1 MLENFIYEKP
11 NTISKGTCKKIIE
24 LFEENREN
32 QYPGQTAGGHNPDIK
47 DTLDFS
53 IPVEATFQEDNSWNP
68 ICKVLTESLQENIN
82 IYLKSL
88 NNSHPNYISENYKF
102 ISADF
107 LSEETYQIQKYIK
120 GEGKYVY
127 HNDFTLKWDLR
138 QYRVITFLWY
148 LNTIEEGGETEILG
162 SINIKPEAGKL
173 LLFPASWIFP
183 HRGKMPNSEDKYIIT
198 GWFHVTE

>member
-11 NTISKGTCKKIIE
+11 NELSQETCKKIIE

-32 QYPGQTAGGHNPDIK
+32 QYPGQTGSGHNEDIK
-47 DTLDFS
+47 NTMDFS
-53 IPVEATFQEDNSWNP
+53 IPVEASFQEDNYWNP
-68 ICKVLTESLQENIN
+68 ISTLLTESLQKNIN

-127 HNDFTLKWDLR
+127 HNDFTLKWDLC

-183 HRGKMPNSEDKYIIT
+183 HRGKMPISEDKYIVT
-198 GWFHVTE
+198 GWFHVTD